1 MDERKARIAFVGCG
15 GHATHSLYPMLHRIE
30 EIDLVAV
37 VDTVEEKRLRVQRL
51 FGASRA
57 YAEVDEMLDV
67 EKPEG
72 LCIVG
77 PPQMHYEVGMQVLER
92 GIPIFVEK
100 PSSIDFEHAYSLAEA
115 ARKAGTFGVTAF
127 MKRFATAYE
136 EAKAITTRPEFGPV
150 SMVSIRYSHGA
161 YPLIWGLEPEPLCCL
176 VGNQCHAFDL
186 ARFFGGDVA
195 EVYAKLCD
203 HGQGRFAFA
212 VTVSFQSGAV
222 GLLNSNATDDPA
234 WNIRETLNVSGLLC
248 SVDVE
253 DMIYL
258 NYRPRD
264 SWAPNLRSVA
274 WRQGMYA
281 LPHAVAYGRGGA
293 YLGYEGE
300 LRHFAT
306 CIRTG
311 EVPRSS
317 LYDGAAALAIAE
329 AIWESAHTGK
339 PVQPPSAVPKGQG
352 SGDIVKG

>member
-1 MDERKARIAFVGCG
+1 MAEDKVRIAFVGCG
-15 GHATHSLYPMLHRIE
+15 GHAQQALYPVIHRIG

-37 VDTVEEKRLRVQRL
+37 VDKIEEKRLHVQRM
-51 FGASRA
+51 FGALRA
-57 YAEVDEMLDV
+57 YADVDDMLDK
-67 EKPEG
+67 EGPEG
-72 LCIVG
+72 VCVVG
-77 PPQMHYEVGMQVLER
+77 PPQMHYEVGMQVLKR

-100 PSSIDFEHAYSLAEA
+100 PSSIDFEHAYRLAET
-115 ARKAGTFGVTAF
+115 ARKAGTFGMTAF

-136 EAKAITTRPEFGPV
+136 YAKSITTSPEFGPI

-212 VTVSFQSGAV
+212 VTVGFQSGAV
-222 GLLNSNATDDPA
+222 GLLNSNATDDPV
-234 WNIRETLNVSGLLC
+234 WNIRETLSVSGLLC

-253 DMIYL
+253 DMVFL
-258 NYRPRD
+258 NYRPREP
-264 SWAPNLRSVA
+264 WAPSLRSVP

-281 LPHAVAYGRGGA
+281 LPHAVSYGQGGA

-300 LRHFAT
+300 LRHFAR

-311 EVPRSS
+311 ETPRSS
-317 LYDGAAALAIAE
+317 LYDGAASLAIAE
-329 AIWESAHTGK
+329 AIWESIHTK
-339 PVQPPSAVPKGQG
+339 KAVQPRSAAPGG
-352 SGDIVKG
+352 L

>member
-1 MDERKARIAFVGCG
+1 MADEKIRIAFVGCG
-15 GHATHSLYPMLHRIE
+15 GHATHSLYPVLHRIN

-37 VDTVEEKRLRVQRL
+37 VDRIEEKRLRVKRL
-51 FGASRA
+51 FGALRA
-57 YAEVDEMLDV
+57 YAEVDDMLDA
-67 EKPEG
+67 EKPDG
-72 LCIVG
+72 ACIVG

-100 PSSIDFEHAYSLAEA
+100 PSAIDFKHAYSLAEA
-115 ARKAGTFGVTAF
+115 ARKAGTFGMTAF
-127 MKRFATAYE
+127 MKRFATAYV
-136 EAKAITTRPEFGPV
+136 EAKEITTRPEFGPV
-150 SMVSIRYSHGA
+150 SMVSIRYTHGA

-186 ARFFGGDVA
+186 ARFFGGDVD

-212 VTVSFQSGAV
+212 VTVGFKNGAV
-222 GLLNSNATDDPA
+222 GLLNSNATDDPV

-258 NYRPRD
+258 DYRPRERW
-264 SWAPNLRSVA
+264 SKGLQSVP

-281 LPHAVAYGRGGA
+281 LPHAVAYGQGGA

-300 LRHFAT
+300 LRHFAD

-311 EVPRSS
+311 ETPRSS
-317 LYDGAAALAIAE
+317 LYDGAASLAIAE
-329 AIWESAHTGK
+329 AIWESVHTGK
-339 PVQPPSAVPKGQG
+339 PVKPKYTAP
-352 SGDIVKG
+352 

>member
-1 MDERKARIAFVGCG
+1 MATGKVRVAFIGCG
-15 GHATHSLYPMLHRIE
+15 GHANHSLYPVLHRIN

-37 VDTVEEKRLRVQRL
+37 VDKVEEKRLKVQRT
-51 FGASRA
+51 FGALNA
-57 YAEVDEMLDV
+57 YAKVDEMLDK
-67 EKPEG
+67 EQPEG
-72 LCIVG
+72 VCIVG
-77 PPQMHYEVGMQVLER
+77 PPQMHYEVGMQVFER

-115 ARKAGTFGVTAF
+115 ARKTGTFGMTAF

-136 EAKAITTRPEFGPV
+136 EAKAITTSPEFGPV
-150 SMVSIRYSHGA
+150 SMVSVRYTHGA

-186 ARFFGGDVA
+186 VRFFGGDVT

-212 VTVSFQSGAV
+212 VTLEFENGAV

-258 NYRPRD
+258 DYRPRERW
-264 SWAPNLRSVA
+264 SANLQRVP

-281 LPHAVAYGRGGA
+281 LPHAVAYGQGGQ
-293 YLGYEGE
+293 YLGYDGE
-300 LRHFAT
+300 LRHFAN

-311 EVPRSS
+311 EAPRSS

-329 AIWESAHTGK
+329 AIWESARTGK
-339 PVQPPSAVPKGQG
+339 TVQPRSVAPNP
-352 SGDIVKG
+352 

>member
-1 MDERKARIAFVGCG
+1 MAENKARIAFIGCG
-15 GHATHSLYPMLHRIE
+15 GHANHSLYPVIHRIN

-37 VDTVEEKRLRVQRL
+37 VDEVEEKRLRVQRM
-51 FGASRA
+51 FGALKA
-57 YAEVDEMLDV
+57 YAEIDEMLDT

-72 LCIVG
+72 VCIIG
-77 PPQMHYEVGMQVLER
+77 PPQMHYEIGLRVLER
-92 GIPIFVEK
+92 SIPIFVEK
-100 PSSIDFEHAYSLAEA
+100 PSCIDFEHAYTLAES
-115 ARKAGTFGVTAF
+115 ARKAGTFGMTAF

-136 EAKAITTRPEFGPV
+136 EAKAITMRPEFGPV
-150 SMVSIRYSHGA
+150 SMVSIRYTHGA

-186 ARFFGGDVA
+186 ARFYGGDVV
-195 EVYAKLCD
+195 ELYARLCD

-212 VTVSFQSGAV
+212 VTLGFENGAV

-253 DMIYL
+253 DMIFL
-258 NYRPRD
+258 NYRPKE
-264 SWAPNLRSVA
+264 SWSPTLRNYP

-281 LPHAVAYGRGGA
+281 LPHAVAYGQGGQ

-300 LRHFAT
+300 LRHFAN
-306 CIRTG
+306 CILTG
-311 EVPRSS
+311 ESPKSS

-339 PVQPPSAVPKGQG
+339 PVKPQSSTPKL
-352 SGDIVKG
+352 

>member
-1 MDERKARIAFVGCG
+1 M
-15 GHATHSLYPMLHRIE
+15 
-30 EIDLVAV
+30 
-37 VDTVEEKRLRVQRL
+37 EEKRLQVQRK
-51 FGASRA
+51 FGARRA
-57 YAEVDEMLDV
+57 YADVDEMLDA
-67 EKPEG
+67 EEPEG
-72 LCIVG
+72 VCVVG
-77 PPQMHYEVGMQVLER
+77 PPQMHYEVGLHILER

-100 PSSIDFEHAYSLAEA
+100 PSSIDFEHAYALAQA
-115 ARKAGTFGVTAF
+115 AEEAGTFGMTAF

-136 EAKAITTRPEFGPV
+136 KAKAITELPEFGPV

-161 YPLIWGLEPEPLCCL
+161 YPLIWGLEPEALCCL

-186 ARFFGGDVA
+186 ARFFGGDVV

-203 HGQGRFAFA
+203 HGKGRFAFA
-212 VTVSFQSGAV
+212 VTLGFKSGAV
-222 GLLNSNATDDPA
+222 GLINSNATDDPG

-258 NYRPRD
+258 DYRPNKAWARD
-264 SWAPNLRSVA
+264 LKGVA

-281 LPHAVAYGRGGA
+281 LPHAVAYGQGGA

-300 LRHFAT
+300 LRHFAH

-311 EVPRSS
+311 RTPRAS

-329 AIWESAHTGK
+329 AIWESANTGK
-339 PVQPPSAVPKGQG
+339 PVRPAS
-352 SGDIVKG
+352 

>member
-1 MDERKARIAFVGCG
+1 MDDKQVRIAFVGCG
-15 GHATHSLYPMLHRIE
+15 GHANHSLYPVLHRIE

-37 VDTVEEKRLRVQRL
+37 VDRIEEKRLRVQRL
-51 FGASRA
+51 FGALRA
-57 YAEVDEMLDV
+57 YAEVDEMLDAENPDGV
-67 EKPEG
+67 
-72 LCIVG
+72 CIVG

-115 ARKAGTFGVTAF
+115 AREAGTFGMTAF
-127 MKRFATAYE
+127 MKRFATAYQ

-150 SMVSIRYSHGA
+150 SMVSIRYTHGA

-176 VGNQCHAFDL
+176 IGNQCHAFDL

-212 VTVSFQSGAV
+212 VTVEFQNGAV
-222 GLLNSNATDDPA
+222 GLLNSNATDDPS

-258 NYRPRD
+258 DYRPRD
-264 SWAPNLRSVA
+264 SWAPNLRNVA
-274 WRQGMYA
+274 WRQGNYA
-281 LPHAVAYGRGGA
+281 LPHAVAYGQGGA

-300 LRHFAT
+300 LCHFAT

-311 EVPRSS
+311 GTPLSS
-317 LYDGAAALAIAE
+317 LYDGAAAIAVAD

-339 PVQPPSAVPKGQG
+339 PVRLVQRFIPN
-352 SGDIVKG
+352 

>member
-1 MDERKARIAFVGCG
+1 MAEEKVRIAFVGCG
-15 GHATHSLYPMLHRIE
+15 GHANHSLYPVIHRIN

-37 VDTVEEKRLRVQRL
+37 VDRIEEKRLRVQRK
-51 FGASRA
+51 FGALNA
-57 YAEVDEMLDV
+57 YAEVDEMLDKEQPDGV
-67 EKPEG
+67 
-72 LCIVG
+72 CIVG
-77 PPQMHYEVGMQVLER
+77 PPQMHYEVGMQVLDR

-100 PSSIDFEHAYSLAEA
+100 PSAIDFDHAYRLAEA
-115 ARKAGTFGVTAF
+115 ARNARTFGMTAF

-136 EAKAITTRPEFGPV
+136 EAKAITNTPEFGTV
-150 SMVSIRYSHGA
+150 SMVSVRYTHGK

-186 ARFFGGDVA
+186 ARFFGGDVT

-203 HGQGRFAFA
+203 HGQGCFAFA
-212 VTVSFQSGAV
+212 VTLAFQSGAV

-258 NYRPRD
+258 DYRRRERW
-264 SWAPNLRSVA
+264 SSNLQRFP

-281 LPHAVAYGRGGA
+281 LPHAVAYGQGGQ

-300 LRHFAT
+300 LRHFAI

-311 EVPRSS
+311 ETPRSS
-317 LYDGAAALAIAE
+317 LYDGSAALAIAE

-339 PVQPPSAVPKGQG
+339 PVQPRSNP
-352 SGDIVKG
+352 

>member
-1 MDERKARIAFVGCG
+1 MADGKARIAFVGCG
-15 GHATHSLYPMLHRIE
+15 GHANHSLYPVIHRIN

-37 VDTVEEKRLRVQRL
+37 VDRVEEKRLSVKRK
-51 FGASRA
+51 FGALRD
-57 YAEVDEMLDV
+57 YAEVDEMLDA
-67 EKPEG
+67 ENPEG
-72 LCIVG
+72 VCVVG
-77 PPQMHYEVGMQVLER
+77 PPQMQYEIGLQVLKR

-100 PSSIDFEHAYSLAEA
+100 PSSIDFQHAYELAEA
-115 ARKAGTFGVTAF
+115 AREAGTFGMTAF

-136 EAKAITTRPEFGPV
+136 EAKEITTRPEFGPV
-150 SMVSIRYSHGA
+150 SMVSVRYTHGA

-186 ARFFGGDVA
+186 ARYFGGDVS
-195 EVYAKLCD
+195 EVYARLCD

-212 VTVSFQSGAV
+212 ATLEFENGAV

-258 NYRPRD
+258 DYRPRERW
-264 SWAPNLRSVA
+264 SENLSRLP

-281 LPHAVAYGRGGA
+281 LPHAVAYGQGGQ

-300 LRHFAT
+300 LRHFAV
-306 CIRTG
+306 CVRDG
-311 EVPRSS
+311 ESPRSS
-317 LYDGAAALAIAE
+317 LYDGAASLAIAE

-339 PVQPPSAVPKGQG
+339 PVKPQSIAPAQ
-352 SGDIVKG
+352 

>member
-1 MDERKARIAFVGCG
+1 MPEEKTRIAFVGCG
-15 GHATHSLYPMLHRIE
+15 GHANHSLYPVIHRIKE
-30 EIDLVAV
+30 MDLVAV
-37 VDTVEEKRLRVQRL
+37 VDRVEEKRLRVQRL
-51 FGASRA
+51 FGALRA
-57 YAEVDEMLDV
+57 YAKVDEMLDA
-67 EKPEG
+67 EEPEG
-72 LCIVG
+72 VCIVG
-77 PPQMHYEVGMQVLER
+77 PPQMHYDVGMQVLER

-100 PSSIDFEHAYSLAEA
+100 PSSIDFEHAHSLAKFATE
-115 ARKAGTFGVTAF
+115 AGTFGMTAF

-136 EAKAITTRPEFGPV
+136 EAKDITTRPEFGPV
-150 SMVSIRYSHGA
+150 SLVSVRYTHGA

-195 EVYAKLCD
+195 EVYGKICD
-203 HGQGRFAFA
+203 HGKGRFAFA
-212 VTVSFQSGAV
+212 VTVSFESGAV

-258 NYRPRD
+258 DYRPGERW
-264 SWAPNLRSVA
+264 SSNLQKLP

-281 LPHAVAYGRGGA
+281 LPHAVAYGQGGT

-300 LRHFAT
+300 LRHFAN
-306 CIRTG
+306 CIRKG
-311 EVPRSS
+311 EPPRSS

-329 AIWESAHTGK
+329 AIWESVHTGK
-339 PVQPPSAVPKGQG
+339 PVRPRS
-352 SGDIVKG
+352 S